1 MYRYMEYVIITGASI
16 DNLGA
21 ESMTCIAIEEAER
34 LAPDCKIILA
44 STDKRGMQKFIN
56 YDVHSYTFP
65 LSLENYKHSVIGKI
79 IKKRISTNYDV
90 YYNKILPNTRYI
102 IDISGYAFT
111 TKFGMNS
118 IYEYLNRIYVA
129 KCYKIKVII
138 MSQSFGPIMYT
149 SFIEKIT
156 TNFLIK
162 YIFKYPL
169 LVVAREKRGYD
180 FMRKYIKNNL
190 VYKPDMVLLYQDD
203 IDYKKLRRLTYEHS
217 KDEVTAQKK
226 VGIIPNQKIIEKTK
240 IGNKY
245 IEILLKIISIL
256 KDKKIDAELIV
267 HCGLDKEICNQ
278 ILNQC
283 NDNINIVD
291 CTEYGAGMFD
301 VIVNQYQFIIAS
313 RYHAIVHAYRK
324 RIPALVMGWENKY
337 NELLEMMNQ
346 KEYMFDCREYIDER
360 NVYETLERLLAEFE
374 NEKNNLEDKLKEIY
388 EKYR

>member
-1 MYRYMEYVIITGASI
+1 MEYVIITGASI

-65 LSLENYKHSVIGKI
+65 LSLENYKRSVIGKI
-79 IKKRISTNYDV
+79 IKKRISTNYDA

-111 TKFGMNS
+111 TKFGMNT

-138 MSQSFGPIMYT
+138 MSQSFGPIMYS

-169 LVVAREKRGYD
+169 VVTAREKRGYD
-180 FMRKYIKNNL
+180 FMRKYIKKNL

-203 IDYKKLRRLTYEHS
+203 IDYKKLRRLTYEPS
-217 KDEVTAQKK
+217 KDEAIAQKK

-240 IGNKY
+240 MGNKY
-245 IEILLKIISIL
+245 IEILLEIINIL
-256 KDKKIDAELIV
+256 KDKKIDVELIV
-267 HCGLDKEICNQ
+267 HCGFDKEICNQ

-283 NDNINIVD
+283 NDSINIVD

-324 RIPALVMGWENKY
+324 RIPALVMGWGNKY

-346 KEYMFDCREYIDER
+346 KEYMFDCREHIDEK
-360 NVYETLERLLAEFE
+360 NVYETLKRLLVEFK
-374 NEKNNLEDKLKEIY
+374 NEKNNVEDKLKEIY

>member
-1 MYRYMEYVIITGASI
+1 
-16 DNLGA
+16 
-21 ESMTCIAIEEAER
+21 
-34 LAPDCKIILA
+34 
-44 STDKRGMQKFIN
+44 
-56 YDVHSYTFP
+56 
-65 LSLENYKHSVIGKI
+65 
-79 IKKRISTNYDV
+79 
-90 YYNKILPNTRYI
+90 
-102 IDISGYAFT
+102 
-111 TKFGMNS
+111 
-118 IYEYLNRIYVA
+118 
-129 KCYKIKVII
+129 
-138 MSQSFGPIMYT
+138 
-149 SFIEKIT
+149 
-156 TNFLIK
+156 
-162 YIFKYPL
+162 
-169 LVVAREKRGYD
+169 
-180 FMRKYIKNNL
+180 MRKYIKKNL
-190 VYKPDMVLLYQDD
+190 AYKPDMVLLYQDD